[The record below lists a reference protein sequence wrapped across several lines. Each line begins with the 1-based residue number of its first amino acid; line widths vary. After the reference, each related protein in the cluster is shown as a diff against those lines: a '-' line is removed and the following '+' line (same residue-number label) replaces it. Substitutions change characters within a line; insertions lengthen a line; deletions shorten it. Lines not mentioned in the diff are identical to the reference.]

1 MKYYEELNKLD
12 TSLIKLELIR
22 SNLKV
27 ITDATEFSN
36 SNDITSALYNV
47 YDIFEQTLEQA
58 TDEFSNLFEVIRDDT
73 MEYGDSSENKLGCTK
88 QLDDTIRK
96 WIESDKTSR
105 CGGCGC
111 K

>member
-1 MKYYEELNKLD
+1 MKYYEELYKLD

-47 YDIFEQTLEQA
+47 CDIFEQTLEQA
-58 TDEFSNLFEVIRDDT
+58 TDEFSKLFEMIRDDT
-73 MEYGDSSENKLGCTK
+73 MEYGECSNENRLKYNK
-88 QLDDTIRK
+88 QLNDVIRK
-96 WIESDKTSR
+96 WIESDKTS
-105 CGGCGC
+105 C
-111 K
+111 